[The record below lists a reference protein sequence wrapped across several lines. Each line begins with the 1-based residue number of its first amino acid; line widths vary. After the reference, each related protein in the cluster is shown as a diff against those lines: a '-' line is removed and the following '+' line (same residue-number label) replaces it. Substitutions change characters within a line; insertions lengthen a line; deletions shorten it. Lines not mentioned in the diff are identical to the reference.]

1 MKNKTIHYLYKITF
15 LLGDHKGCYYLGKH
29 STNNIN
35 DNYIG
40 SGLFCSRYFKKY
52 GKIENETYI
61 KEILSYHLE
70 KYISSAE
77 NELIGDKWL
86 NDSFCMNMRE
96 GGIGGSL
103 KGELNTNY
111 GKKRSEETKQ
121 QISESHKGKKVTL
134 PKNNPLTSKVVLQY
148 NKNGDFIKEWVS
160 LREVER
166 QLNIPSGNITACCKN
181 KVKSAGGFIWKYKL

>member
-1 MKNKTIHYLYKITF
+1 
-15 LLGDHKGCYYLGKH
+15 
-29 STNNIN
+29 
-35 DNYIG
+35 
-40 SGLFCSRYFKKY
+40 
-52 GKIENETYI
+52 
-61 KEILSYHLE
+61 
-70 KYISSAE
+70 
-77 NELIGDKWL
+77 
-86 NDSFCMNMRE
+86 MNMRE